1 MGKNGTCSRGYINS
15 HSLVIVSG
23 LYSFIFSFL
32 QHKNENEN
40 LLPPNKG
47 SVQRSLKRR
56 KSSFLRNRTF
66 IKTFKME
73 RKTSFFHLK

>member
-15 HSLVIVSG
+15 HSLVFVSG

-56 KSSFLRNRTF
+56 KSF
-66 IKTFKME
+66 FK
-73 RKTSFFHLK
+73 K